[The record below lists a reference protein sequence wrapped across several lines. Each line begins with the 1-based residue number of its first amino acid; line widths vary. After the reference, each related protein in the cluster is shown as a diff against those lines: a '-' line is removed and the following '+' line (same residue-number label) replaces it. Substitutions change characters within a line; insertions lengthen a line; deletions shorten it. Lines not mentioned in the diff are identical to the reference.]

1 MKVSLLIVPAIIAS
15 ISIFAV
21 PASASETRC
30 GWLQNPT
37 PANWYLVDKDGRW
50 IISLQGGYA
59 AQGMD
64 NLPSYNEKEY
74 VKTNGYYGYGCAC
87 MDVVTDSAR
96 LRISQIRGGE
106 SLPLSTCREDPNLPK
121 SPS

>member
-1 MKVSLLIVPAIIAS
+1 MKNNLVISAIIS
-15 ISIFAV
+15 SIFIVALPAKAV
-21 PASASETRC
+21 ETRC
-30 GWLQNPT
+30 GWLHNPT
-37 PANWYLVDKDGRW
+37 PANWYLIDKDGRW

-64 NLPSYNEKEY
+64 NIPSYNEKEY

-96 LRISQIRGGE
+96 SRISEIRGGE
-106 SLPLSTCREDPNLPK
+106 SLPLSTCREDPNVPK
-121 SPS
+121 SP

>member
-1 MKVSLLIVPAIIAS
+1 MKLSLLIVPAIIAS

-21 PASASETRC
+21 PASATETRC
-30 GWLQNPT
+30 GWLHNPT
-37 PANWYLVDKDGRW
+37 PRNWYLVDKDGRW

-64 NLPSYNEKEY
+64 NLPSYNQKEY

-87 MDVVTDSAR
+87 MDVVTDSAQ
-96 LRISQIRGGE
+96 LRISEIQGGE
-106 SLPLSTCREDPNLPK
+106 SLPLSTCREDPNVP
-121 SPS
+121 PMR